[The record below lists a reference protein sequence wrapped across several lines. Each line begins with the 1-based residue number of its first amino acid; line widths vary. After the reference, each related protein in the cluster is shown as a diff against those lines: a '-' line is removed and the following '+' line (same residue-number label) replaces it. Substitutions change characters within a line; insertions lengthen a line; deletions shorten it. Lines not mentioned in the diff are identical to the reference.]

1 MRNRQ
6 VNSHQR
12 ALTRDYVKTGRT
24 KKIYR
29 SLFFFSRS
37 CFCSFFSSLSFCT
50 AKQGQHLCN
59 KIVVAVEKTNRD
71 NIVFFF
77 LLFLRDHRR
86 SIYHGDTHI

>member
-29 SLFFFSRS
+29 SFFLFFFSFL
-37 CFCSFFSSLSFCT
+37 FCSFFFSSLSFCT

-71 NIVFFF
+71 NSFFF
-77 LLFLRDHRR
+77 VFVF
-86 SIYHGDTHI
+86 T